1 MGDTRDGRDEQS
13 RNRDR
18 RDIERSVREELA
30 RWHEVEPPDDVVA
43 ALDAVAYP
51 ADTEDV
57 AAAVQGFEV
66 AVGDDAVPVAEVVQL
81 AAPVRFRSARE
92 ARQTVER
99 PSVAAALRRIEAAC
113 QRWDHRDAFRERRAA
128 YEKTLQALE
137 DIDGDDDN
145 EGITV
150 IAAWIVGELAEK
162 DKLPRSR
169 RLRKR
174 AAAFC
179 RDNGYE
185 VRDDDWLGA

>member
-1 MGDTRDGRDEQS
+1 MGDTRDGRDEQAL
-13 RNRDR
+13 NRER

-30 RWHEVEPPDDVVA
+30 RWHETEPPEEVA
-43 ALDAVAYP
+43 DALEDVAYP
-51 ADTEDV
+51 ADVEEV
-57 AAAVQGFEV
+57 ADAVRDFEV
-66 AVGDDAVPVAEVVQL
+66 AVDGDAISAAEVVTL
-81 AAPVRFRSARE
+81 SNPTRFRSARE
-92 ARQTVER
+92 ARLVIER
-99 PSVAAALRRIEAAC
+99 PSVAAALRRIEVASR
-113 QRWDHRDAFRERRAA
+113 RWDHRDAFRERRAA

-137 DIDGDDDN
+137 AISEDDEN
-145 EGITV
+145 EGVTV
-150 IAAWIVGELAEK
+150 ITAWIVGELAEK